1 MSDTLELFKA
11 MLQVNNFDEVDKEYL
26 QKTVNKLEAELK
38 NRERAKKFQ
47 AVQNFREAFNRLR
60 EEDITPSIT
69 VHCYES
75 PCLSEEIPIFDFDDF
90 TFEY

>member
-11 MLQVNNFDEVDKEYL
+11 MLTVDNFDEVDREYL

-47 AVQNFREAFNRLR
+47 AVQQFREAFNKLR
-60 EEDITPSIT
+60 AEDITPSIE
-69 VHCYES
+69 VHCYDS
-75 PCLSEEIPIFDFDDF
+75 PCIAEKIPIFDFDEFD
-90 TFEY
+90 FEY